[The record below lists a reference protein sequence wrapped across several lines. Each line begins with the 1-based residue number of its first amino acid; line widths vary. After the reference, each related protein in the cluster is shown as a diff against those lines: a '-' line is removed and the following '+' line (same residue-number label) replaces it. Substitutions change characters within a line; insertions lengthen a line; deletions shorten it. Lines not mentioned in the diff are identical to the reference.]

1 MRHHEAE
8 PALVIYSAHD
18 STLIALLCAFR
29 LEQPSVWSETGSYLK
44 MELLEVTTISDEED
58 NAIDEK
64 YYCVRFYLNGNLLCS
79 RWHGELREEIPLTK
93 LSHFV
98 STEL

>member
-44 MELLEVTTISDEED
+44 MELLEVTTISDKED

-79 RWHGELREEIPLTK
+79 
-93 LSHFV
+93 
-98 STEL
+98 